1 MTYWKT
7 RASLAALFATLLMG
21 SADHV
26 ACAADAEPAKLE
38 PAVQAYADKLQAD
51 KDTAQ
56 AAAITKADSRITGD
70 PGTQVLGNPKG
81 DVTIVE
87 FFDYQ
92 CPYCKADEP
101 ALQQLL
107 KDDHGV
113 KLILKEFP
121 ILGVPSLAAAKAAL
135 AVVPQDKYEPFH
147 QALLAHK
154 GHLDADQI
162 DGIATE
168 AGVDLARM
176 HKDQIAPEIADAIIY
191 NFNLARSLKI
201 TGTPGFVVGG
211 KILSSPSTEEDF
223 KKAVAEARK
232 KG

>member
-1 MTYWKT
+1 MTHWKRRAGRAALLAVALIVAGPT
-7 RASLAALFATLLMG
+7 RA
-21 SADHV
+21 ADP
-26 ACAADAEPAKLE
+26 EPTKLE

-51 KDTAQ
+51 KDAAQQ
-56 AAAITKADSRITGD
+56 AAIAKAESRITGD
-70 PGTQVLGNPKG
+70 PGTQVLGNPNG

-101 ALQQLL
+101 AVEQLL
-107 KDDHGV
+107 KDDPGV
-113 KLILKEFP
+113 RLILKEFP
-121 ILGVPSLAAAKAAL
+121 ILGVPSLAASKAAL
-135 AVVPQDKYEPFH
+135 AAVPQGKYAPFH
-147 QALLAHK
+147 DALLAHK
-154 GHLDADQI
+154 GHLDTDQI

-168 AGVDLARM
+168 AGVDLDRL
-176 HKDQIAPEIADAIIY
+176 HKDETAPEIADSIIY
-191 NFNLARSLKI
+191 SFNLARSLKI

-211 KILSSPSTEEDF
+211 KILSSPSSEEDF

>member
-1 MTYWKT
+1 MTHWKI
-7 RASLAALFATLLMG
+7 RAGFLALLAVLFVV
-21 SADHV
+21 SAGH
-26 ACAADAEPAKLE
+26 AARAADAEPAKLE
-38 PAVQAYADKLQAD
+38 PAIQAYADKLQAD
-51 KDTAQ
+51 KDAAQ
-56 AAAITKADSRITGD
+56 AAAIAKAESRITGD

-101 ALQQLL
+101 ALEQLL

-113 KLILKEFP
+113 KLIVKEFP
-121 ILGVPSLAAAKAAL
+121 ILGVPSLAASKAAL
-135 AVVPQDKYEPFH
+135 ASVGQGKYEPFH
-147 QALLAHK
+147 DALLAHK
-154 GHLDADQI
+154 GHLDTDQI
-162 DGIATE
+162 DGIATD
-168 AGVDLARM
+168 AGVDLARL
-176 HKDQIAPEIADAIIY
+176 HKDETAPEIADAIIY

-201 TGTPGFVVGG
+201 TGTPGFIVGG
-211 KILSSPSTEEDF
+211 KILSSPSSEDDF